1 MDTAQTPAPTKSVKK
16 SVNGTRPFAKGYDPR
31 RGTGK
36 PGRSGRKP
44 IAFVAECE
52 RITDTLILPKLEQY
66 VSSHSPDDEGYRW
79 AATKLLEYAK
89 GKPAAVQVTVNQ
101 TNNYLLETPA
111 KTPTPEEWRARFAG
125 RN

>member
-1 MDTAQTPAPTKSVKK
+1 MDTAQDTAPAKH
-16 SVNGTRPFAKGYDPR
+16 GTRHGPKRDRVTGRISGGNPGNKG
-31 RGTGK
+31 G
-36 PGRSGRKP
+36 GRKP
-44 IAFVAECE
+44 IEFKAECE

-66 VSSHSPDDEGYRW
+66 VSSHTPDDEGYRW

-111 KTPTPEEWRARFAG
+111 KTPTPEEWRMRFAG

>member
-1 MDTAQTPAPTKSVKK
+1 MDTAQDTTPAKH
-16 SVNGTRPFAKGYDPR
+16 GTRHGPKRDPVSGRISGGNPGNKG
-31 RGTGK
+31 G
-36 PGRSGRKP
+36 GRKP
-44 IAFVAECE
+44 IAFLQECE
-52 RITDTLILPKLEQY
+52 RLTDTVILPKLARY
-66 VSSHSPDDEGYRW
+66 VSSHGPDDEGYRW

-111 KTPTPEEWRARFAG
+111 KTPTPDEWRARFAG